1 MSHAILVRRWIQLA
15 LVYFGLA
22 VALGVAMAATH
33 DFRLRTVHVHMN
45 LLGWVS
51 CALTGGIYLMFP
63 SAAETLA
70 ARIHFWLYSLSLPVM
85 MASLGA
91 LMLGHAGAEPVV
103 ATSSVLML
111 AAVATFVVTIL
122 RHSARFGRVPVAA
135 AARVEAVTRG
145 RPA

>member
-1 MSHAILVRRWIQLA
+1 MIAHVSHVRRWIQVA

-22 VALGVAMAATH
+22 VMLGVAMAATH
-33 DFRLRTVHVHMN
+33 DFRLRPVHVHMN

-70 ARIHFWLYSLSLPVM
+70 ARIHFWLYNLTLPVM

-91 LMLGHAGAEPVV
+91 MMLGYSHAEPVV
-103 ATSSVLML
+103 AASSVLML
-111 AAVATFVVTIL
+111 AAVATFVVTVL
-122 RHSARFGRVPVAA
+122 RHSERFGQVLPAVGI
-135 AARVEAVTRG
+135 EAVTRG
-145 RPA
+145 RPT